1 MSVTNESI
9 SKIQDTLTDLKVS
22 SGNVEAMLDQLQ
34 TGFLKLEAAMD
45 DMKNITSSQETRL
58 QLLEVHCSRIPDRL
72 SEDLALL
79 KSQVKTYQRGV
90 WLIATIVTGMILQAV
105 LGPVL

>member
-34 TGFLKLEAAMD
+34 AGFLKLEAAMD
-45 DMKNITSSQETRL
+45 NMKDTTSSQETRL
-58 QLLEVHCSRIPDRL
+58 QLLEVHCSRIPEQL

-79 KSQVKTYQRGV
+79 KSQVKTYQKGV
-90 WLIATIVTGMILQAV
+90 WLIATIVTGMILQSI

>member
-9 SKIQDTLTDLKVS
+9 SKIQDALTDLKVS

-45 DMKNITSSQETRL
+45 NMKDTTSSQETRL
-58 QLLEVHCSRIPDRL
+58 QLLEMGCSKIPDRL
-72 SEDLALL
+72 SEDLTLL
-79 KSQVKTYQRGV
+79 KSQVKTYQKGV
-90 WLIATIVTGMILQAV
+90 WLIATIVTGMILQSI